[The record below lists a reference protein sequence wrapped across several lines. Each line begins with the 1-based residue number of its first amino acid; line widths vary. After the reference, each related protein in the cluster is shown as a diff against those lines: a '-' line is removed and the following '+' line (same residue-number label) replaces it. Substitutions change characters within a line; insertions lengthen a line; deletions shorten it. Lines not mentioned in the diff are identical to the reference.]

1 MMFFRHGIGP
11 RTGISRASA
20 LALALSVAPLLF
32 SSGALAQDAG
42 PSAPDPMGTT
52 FTITEAVIA
61 GGGVTTSQSPCFELA
76 GTTAQAVAGP
86 ASGDTYEVYAGF
98 WDDSGSSDTLFR
110 NGFEACQP

>member
-1 MMFFRHGIGP
+1 MMFSCHGIGP
-11 RTGISRASA
+11 RTGMWRASA
-20 LALALSVAPLLF
+20 LALALCAAPVLF
-32 SSGALAQDAG
+32 SSSALAQDAG
-42 PSAPDPMGTT
+42 PDAPDAMGAT

-61 GGGVTTSQSPCFELA
+61 GGGVTRSQSPCFELA

-98 WDDSGSSDTLFR
+98 WDDNGSTDTLFR